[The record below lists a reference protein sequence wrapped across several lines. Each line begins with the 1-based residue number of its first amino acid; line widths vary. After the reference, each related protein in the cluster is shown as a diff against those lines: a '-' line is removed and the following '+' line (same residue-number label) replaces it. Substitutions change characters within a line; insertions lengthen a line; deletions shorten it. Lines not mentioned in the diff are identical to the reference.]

1 MTDGQPIAQ
10 HDNIMISWIAEHAQ
24 ANMNSPTWAEHG
36 QPSIDSRTS
45 NCFALKKEQTPDKAA
60 ARSYIHTFIHTY
72 IHTFNHSNLNQQI
85 SRWSISIDHW
95 LSLAATAL
103 GLATVVGCLGLP
115 KFNFALLTVAEH
127 KHTVHKTNQMD
138 NQTNQTDRQYISIS
152 VYHIIY
158 IRLSVWKYKKGQMD
172 SP

>member
-1 MTDGQPIAQ
+1 
-10 HDNIMISWIAEHAQ
+10 MITSWTAEHAQ

-45 NCFALKKEQTPDKAA
+45 NCFAFPDKAA

-72 IHTFNHSNLNQQI
+72 IQSFKSQSADQQVI
-85 SRWSISIDHW
+85 HIHWSFDHW

-138 NQTNQTDRQYISIS
+138 NQTNQTDKQYISIS
-152 VYHIIY
+152 YNIY
-158 IRLSVWKYKKGQMD
+158 QYENIRKDRWTAH
-172 SP
+172 SPTW

>member
-1 MTDGQPIAQ
+1 MIERTDGQPIAQ

-36 QPSIDSRTS
+36 QPSIDSRKIELFRLEKRTNTGQS
-45 NCFALKKEQTPDKAA
+45 SCQIIHTYNIIQ
-60 ARSYIHTFIHTY
+60 SYIHTI

-115 KFNFALLTVAEH
+115 KCNFALLTVAEH

-158 IRLSVWKYKKGQMD
+158 ISMKI
-172 SP
+172 